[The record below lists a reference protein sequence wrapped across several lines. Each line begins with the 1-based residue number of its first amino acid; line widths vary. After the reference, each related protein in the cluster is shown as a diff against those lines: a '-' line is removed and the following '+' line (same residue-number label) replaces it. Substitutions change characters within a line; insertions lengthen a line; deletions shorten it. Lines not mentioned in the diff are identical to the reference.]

1 MFSEHK
7 RNAKKTKKKVRIQI
21 YIISNHQSLTVKAT
35 LNVKKL
41 IQEADAFIG
50 TIGNNGLSVH

>member
-21 YIISNHQSLTVKAT
+21 YNISNLQSYTT

-50 TIGNNGLSVH
+50 IIGNNGFSVH